1 MIAGECWLSEIKRE
15 KMTKKTKRSPD
26 FADQP
31 RRQRFISLLTLRIL
45 TINILTLLIP
55 IGGVLYLDDYREALI
70 ASEMAALE
78 SQGLTLAA
86 ALGAGAVDTGP
97 FGLPALDHSRA
108 IQVVLRI
115 GDALEGR
122 ARLFD
127 DDGNMLVDTELRQD
141 GGSVLRSTL
150 PPLDDSSKWAQ
161 WVEKF
166 WTQWALMVQDFLTP
180 FYDLPPYREK
190 PIQRGEDFDEVA
202 AALYGERA
210 AMLRSNGDS
219 GMILSVAI
227 PVQRYKQVVGAL
239 MISRPGASVTAALG
253 KVRGNILAIFA
264 VALVATV
271 LLSFYLAGTIA
282 RPLNRLAA
290 AADRLRND
298 HDRRTAI
305 PDFGSRGDEIGEL
318 SRSFRAMTTALW
330 QRMDAIENF
339 AADVAHEIKNPLT
352 SLRSA
357 VELVTDIKDVKKR
370 RQLLGVIAQDIQ
382 RIDRLITDISEASR
396 VDAELSRARRHM
408 VDLGEMLTTL
418 VDTIGD
424 TTSPSIVIRRGKG
437 DHRVMGLPGRLGQV
451 WMNVITNAQ
460 SFSPPGGEIII
471 TIDRQKV
478 SGTDWVTVT
487 VDDQGPG
494 VPQESADRI
503 FERFY
508 QERPESE
515 AFGNNS
521 GLGLSIARQVIEA
534 HSGTIKATNRVNDA
548 GIILGA
554 RFTIRLPPAIGQA
567 AFRSRSH

>member
-1 MIAGECWLSEIKRE
+1 
-15 KMTKKTKRSPD
+15 MTKKTSLSAD
-26 FADQP
+26 FSDRP
-31 RRQRFISLLTLRIL
+31 RRQRLISLLTLRIL

-55 IGGVLYLDDYREALI
+55 IGGVLYLDDYQEALI
-70 ASEMAALE
+70 ASEVAALE

-108 IQVVLRI
+108 IQVMLRI

-127 DDGNMLVDTELRQD
+127 DEGNMLVDTELRQD
-141 GGSVLRSTL
+141 GGSVLRSAL
-150 PPLDDSSKWAQ
+150 PPLDDSSKWEKWVEEFWAQ
-161 WVEKF
+161 W
-166 WTQWALMVQDFLTP
+166 TRMSRDFLTP
-180 FYDLPPYREK
+180 FYDLPLYREK
-190 PIQRGEDFDEVA
+190 PIQRGEDFDEVTV
-202 AALYGERA
+202 ALYGERA
-210 AMLRSNGDS
+210 AMLRSSGDG
-219 GMILSVAI
+219 GMILSVAV

-239 MISRPGASVTAALG
+239 MISRPGAAVREALG

-271 LLSFYLAGTIA
+271 LLSFYLARTIA
-282 RPLNRLAA
+282 RPLNRLAK
-290 AADRLRND
+290 AADQLRND
-298 HDRRTAI
+298 HNRRAMI

-318 SRSFRAMTTALW
+318 SRSFRAMTMALW

-357 VELVTDIKDVKKR
+357 VELFTNIKDVKKR
-370 RQLLGVIAQDIQ
+370 RQLFGVIAQDIQ

-396 VDAELSRARRHM
+396 VDAELSRAERHLI
-408 VDLGEMLTTL
+408 DLDAMLTTL
-418 VDTIGD
+418 IDTIRD
-424 TTSPSIVIRRGKG
+424 PANPTIVIRRGKG
-437 DHRVMGLPGRLGQV
+437 DHRVRGLQGRLGQV

-460 SFSPPGGEIII
+460 SFSPPGGEIIV
-471 TIDRQKV
+471 TVDRQKV
-478 SGTDWVTVT
+478 SGTVWVTVM

-494 VPQESADRI
+494 IPKESADRI

-521 GLGLSIARQVIEA
+521 GLGLSIARQIVEA
-534 HSGTIKATNRVNDA
+534 HGGTITATNRVDQ
-548 GIILGA
+548 GGKILGA
-554 RFTIRLPPAIGQA
+554 RFTIRLPSASGQT
-567 AFRSRSH
+567 AFRSRFDSQGHDDFLP